1 MWNPPIDEHSGG
13 WDDDDSEEEGVH
25 YYTDVPWLPVL
36 FNAEERAEFLRLQVN
51 LLLCRMTL
59 SDLLLSERMQNMNRG
74 RINEERSM

>member
-36 FNAEERAEFLRLQVN
+36 KFEFHYA
-51 LLLCRMTL
+51 
-59 SDLLLSERMQNMNRG
+59 SKG
-74 RINEERSM
+74 RS